1 MTKFLFRL
9 IPILAGALATLAIGV
24 AATGLAAYY
33 YLQPGLPSA
42 ETIRDVELQIP
53 LRVYSRDGRLIAQL
67 GEKRRTPIQFGDI
80 PEVVVNA
87 FLAAEDDRFFEH
99 PGFDYQGIVRA
110 GVNLLLTGSR
120 SQGGST
126 ITQQLAREYFLTRD
140 RTFVRKARELILA
153 IQIESEFSKQEILA
167 LYLNKIFLGQRAYG
181 VAAAAEVYFGESLNE
196 LSVARAATIAG
207 LPAAPSR
214 LNPVSNPALARE
226 RRAYV
231 LRRMFELDFI
241 DRIEFEIAMTT
252 PMESRLHGPKVD
264 LQAPYVAE
272 MVRRE
277 MIERYG
283 PSAYTKG
290 YKVITTIDS
299 RLQADAEMALRA
311 ALLEYDR
318 RHGYRGPLARASIDE
333 ILGPGVASDS
343 DGLDTGNDESTV
355 AFEAG
360 GDLLATGAPEL
371 APGASETVDSDQAMQ
386 TYLDGYPDYRDLHLG
401 IVIELTEN
409 TLDALPAEAA
419 DAATENETSNAS
431 ALLYVRNIG
440 RVQVPWIG
448 LAWPRFI
455 NDNVISDPPSSVREL
470 LSPGDVVYLLNTADQ
485 GWLLAQI
492 PQVQGALVALDPH
505 DGATV
510 ALTGGF
516 DFYASKFN
524 RAVQSKRQ
532 PGSSFKPFIYSA
544 ALENGFTPATI
555 VNDAPVV
562 FDDPTLEET
571 WRPKNYSGRFY
582 GPTRLREG
590 LVRSMNLVSVRVLLE
605 TGVGNALQHIKPFGF
620 PDTALPRDPSLALGS
635 GGASPLDMAAG
646 FAAFASGGHR
656 IDHYLI
662 ERIIDSSGQTVS
674 QRDPPYVCDEC
685 PPKWFDSREQVPPE
699 VSALTAQLPQPV
711 NTTERA
717 DDELADLLGEAQP
730 VSLPPL
736 DSEIPGYTDA
746 VAMMDHATDWR
757 PEAAETTEFFSDRK
771 QPVRVVTPQNAYI
784 IYDMMRDVIRRGT
797 GRRARELGR
806 RDLAGKTGT
815 SNDRRDAWFSGYN
828 RELVAVAWVGFD
840 VERSLGAGEEGSRT
854 ALPVWKYFMANALE
868 TVPEAPLPQ
877 PPNIVTVRISPE
889 TGLVTSTAN
898 ADAMF
903 EIFRDGHV
911 PKLQAEDT
919 SSANSGGTI
928 YDDEDENLF

>member
-1 MTKFLFRL
+1 MRKFLIWLF
-9 IPILAGALATLAIGV
+9 PILAGALATLAIGTV
-24 AATGLAAYY
+24 ATGLAAYY

-42 ETIRDVELQIP
+42 DTIRDVELQIP

-67 GEKRRTPIQFGDI
+67 GEKRRTPIQFDDI

-110 GVNLLLTGSR
+110 GINLLLTGSR

-140 RTFVRKARELILA
+140 RTFVRKAKELILA

-181 VAAAAEVYFGESLNE
+181 VAAAAEVYFGESLDE
-196 LSVARAATIAG
+196 LSMAQAATIAG

-241 DRIEFEIAMTT
+241 DRIEFEIAMAT
-252 PMESRLHGPKVD
+252 PMESRLHGPKLD

-277 MIERYG
+277 MILRYG

-290 YKVITTIDS
+290 YKVVTTIDS
-299 RLQADAEMALRA
+299 RLQADAQMALRV

-318 RHGYRGPLARASIDE
+318 RHGYRGPVASASIDE
-333 ILGPGVASDS
+333 ILNPSAAPDA
-343 DGLDTGNDESTV
+343 DGLDAGNDEPTET
-355 AFEAG
+355 FEAG
-360 GDLLATGAPEL
+360 GDLLAKATLEP
-371 APGASETVDSDQAMQ
+371 APGASGPVDPDQALQ

-401 IVIELTEN
+401 FVIELTEN
-409 TLDALPAEAA
+409 TLDEPPAEAA
-419 DAATENETSNAS
+419 EASIEDEWSNAS
-431 ALLYVRNIG
+431 ALIYIRNIG
-440 RVQVPWIG
+440 RVQVPWTG
-448 LAWPRFI
+448 LAWPRYV
-455 NDNVISDPPSSVREL
+455 NDNIISGPPLSVHEV
-470 LSPGDVVYLLNTADQ
+470 LSPGDIVYLLNTADE
-485 GWLLAQI
+485 GWLLAQM
-492 PQVQGALVALDPH
+492 PEVQGALVALDPQ

-516 DFYASKFN
+516 DFYVSKFN
-524 RAVQSKRQ
+524 RAAQSKRQ

-562 FDDPTLEET
+562 FDDPTLEEA
-571 WRPKNYSGRFY
+571 WKPENYSRRFY

-590 LVRSMNLVSVRVLLE
+590 LVRSMNLVSVRVLLG
-605 TGVGNALQHIKPFGF
+605 TGIGNALQHIKPFGF
-620 PDTALPRDPSLALGS
+620 PDSALPRDPSLALGS

-662 ERIIDSSGQTVS
+662 ERIEGPNGRIFF
-674 QRDPPYVCDEC
+674 QRDPRYVCDEC
-685 PPKWFDSREQVPPE
+685 PPEWFDSREQAPPN
-699 VSALTAQLPQPV
+699 VSA
-711 NTTERA
+711 
-717 DDELADLLGEAQP
+717 LADLLPQQVNAPPIADEELAELMGEAQP
-730 VSLPPL
+730 APLPPL
-736 DSEIPGYTDA
+736 GLEIPAYTDA

-757 PEAAETTEFFSDRK
+757 PVPAETTEFFSGRN
-771 QPVRVVTPQNAYI
+771 QAVRIVTPQNAYI
-784 IYDMMRDVIRRGT
+784 VYDMMRDVNRRGT

-815 SNDRRDAWFSGYN
+815 SNDRRDAWFSGFN

-854 ALPVWKYFMANALE
+854 ALPVWKYFMAKALE
-868 TVPEAPLPQ
+868 SVPEVPLPQ
-877 PPNIVTVRISPE
+877 PPDIVTVRISPE
-889 TGLVTSTAN
+889 TGLVTSA
-898 ADAMF
+898 ADADAIF

-911 PKLQAEDT
+911 PELQAEDT
-919 SSANSGGTI
+919 SSAGFGGTI
-928 YDDEDENLF
+928 YDDDQDLF